1 MKRRRARLGEERKL
15 CMIQSKITLSTQRRI
30 DAIVEKYGFN
40 ARYELIQYV
49 LSAFLSYADP
59 EGEES
64 GQDND
69 ILRQIGTIF
78 SGFEY
83 PENRF
88 NIVGSRPDFATLSTA
103 IYIYQQ
109 NEGRAYCKTM
119 KYADDVTVSSCSTPQ
134 AFQILMQKLLPEQYE
149 CLMRIANELGSDSA
163 LVALNHLIEA
173 DKRCGTLSTADYAS
187 NEYGNVPVRKH
198 HKDINSL

>member
-59 EGEES
+59 EGEDS
-64 GQDND
+64 GTEND
-69 ILRQIGTIF
+69 TLRQIGTIF
-78 SGFEY
+78 SGFEF

-88 NIVGSRPDFATLSTA
+88 NF
-103 IYIYQQ
+103 
-109 NEGRAYCKTM
+109 
-119 KYADDVTVSSCSTPQ
+119 VSFIICPWS
-134 AFQILMQKLLPEQYE
+134 
-149 CLMRIANELGSDSA
+149 
-163 LVALNHLIEA
+163 
-173 DKRCGTLSTADYAS
+173 
-187 NEYGNVPVRKH
+187 
-198 HKDINSL
+198 